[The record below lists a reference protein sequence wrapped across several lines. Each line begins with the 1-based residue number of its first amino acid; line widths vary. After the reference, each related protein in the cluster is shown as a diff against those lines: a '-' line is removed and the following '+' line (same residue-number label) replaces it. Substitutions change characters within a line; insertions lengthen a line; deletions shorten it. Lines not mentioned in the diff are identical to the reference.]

1 MGGAT
6 NTGKT
11 WEWSAEAVEEDL
23 NRLIDRRASE
33 ASEADANRVA
43 EAWAE
48 SARRYNLAAAAARRE
63 AWIRFHADMSV
74 VHSRIAAEHERKA
87 ALLSDGEAERPCPE

>member
-1 MGGAT
+1 LGGAP

-11 WEWSAEAVEEDL
+11 WKWSAEAVEEDL
-23 NRLIDRRASE
+23 NRLIERRARE
-33 ASEADANRVA
+33 ADDANRVA

-48 SARRYNLAAAAARRE
+48 SARRYNLRAAAERRQ

-74 VHSRIAAEHERKA
+74 VHSRIAAEHEQKA
-87 ALLSDGEAERPCPE
+87 ALLADIEGERSAQK